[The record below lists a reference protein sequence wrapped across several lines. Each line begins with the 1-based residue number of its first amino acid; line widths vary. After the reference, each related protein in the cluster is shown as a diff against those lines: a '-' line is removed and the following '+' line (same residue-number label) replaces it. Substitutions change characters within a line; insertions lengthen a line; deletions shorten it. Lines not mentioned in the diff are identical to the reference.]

1 MIIQDRAE
9 RPIPSGTKRAMIIQR
24 RDTGPLPVGTWW
36 VVPVTV
42 KTGTRMVRPRTC
54 QGRSQAERRR
64 VGREPRTQ
72 R

>member
-1 MIIQDRAE
+1 
-9 RPIPSGTKRAMIIQR
+9 MIIQR
-24 RDTGPLPVGTWW
+24 TDTGPLPVGLWW

-42 KTGTRMVRPRTC
+42 RTGLRMVRHRTC

-72 R
+72 H